1 MRSRR
6 PHIGRSATGVPSHS
20 DGLMEKDPFYRDQE
34 AALPK
39 LAQAIQRGDS
49 AVLRSWRPAH
59 TGQFE
64 QAAFSSLDLPGLLG
78 LRQ

>member
-1 MRSRR
+1 
-6 PHIGRSATGVPSHS
+6 V
-20 DGLMEKDPFYRDQE
+20 EKDPFYRDQE

-49 AVLRSWRPAH
+49 AVLRSWPPAH

-64 QAAFSSLDLPGLLG
+64 QAAIRSVDLPGLLG